1 MSSMAG
7 SDESLGRG
15 RRAYDLRPTNIE
27 AACRRRRRRHQEV
40 QALSRAR
47 RFVLVLVAALAT
59 ASTAAADGTAP
70 TVTLLSPANG
80 TTLTLDGQHNP
91 AFSWRIDYAQ
101 PPTQP
106 TSVTF
111 TVSIDPTFLGPHY
124 TE

>member
-1 MSSMAG
+1 M
-7 SDESLGRG
+7 
-15 RRAYDLRPTNIE
+15 
-27 AACRRRRRRHQEV
+27 
-40 QALSRAR
+40 SRAR

-106 TSVTF
+106 TSADRSGRRRVRLPCRGEL
-111 TVSIDPTFLGPHY
+111 S
-124 TE
+124 